1 MKLTKVQK
9 SAIIDDVRRIY
20 PALTRCKQVV
30 VDGAR
35 ILDVGELNAEGI
47 SVVTISVSVKVRDVK
62 KSEGIRAV
70 YMVYDN
76 DALAPAII

>member
-9 SAIIDDVRRIY
+9 STIINDVRRIY
-20 PALTRCKQVV
+20 PALTSFKQVV

-35 ILDVGELNAEGI
+35 ILDVGELNAEGV

-76 DALAPAII
+76 DALVPAII